1 MRRLEEWF
9 ASEETG
15 EAFRH
20 CVSCRLPLLEIDA
33 PWVVNK
39 DYQRG
44 ECVLEYAICH
54 PCRDRMSADI
64 PEATKAAIRGFLER
78 EIDWPARFAEFFT
91 AESELIRFERCIA
104 CRSPRESLEG
114 FAVSA
119 LFDGEGHAVIGSLP
133 LLICRG
139 CYSRMTS
146 LLCDKGRAAWQRFLA
161 EHFDDPGEDDL
172 GIF

>member
-20 CVSCRLPLLEIDA
+20 CVACRLPLLEIDA

-54 PCRDRMSADI
+54 PCRDRISADI

-78 EIDWPARFAEFFT
+78 EIDWPARIAEFFT
-91 AESELIRFERCIA
+91 AEDELVRFERCIA

-133 LLICRG
+133 LLICKG

-161 EHFDDPGEDDL
+161 EHFDDPGENDL